1 MDPDEPYYSRT
12 SRKICNPHTLPTFGT
27 IGACRQLYPD
37 SLVRPHRLVG
47 LGHSAFNAATQV
59 GIPLGTP
66 IPIPISRDPR
76 LGGLRVSVVMSAAF
90 PLQICISD
98 AGFSATAA
106 P

>member
-1 MDPDEPYYSRT
+1 
-12 SRKICNPHTLPTFGT
+12 
-27 IGACRQLYPD
+27 
-37 SLVRPHRLVG
+37 
-47 LGHSAFNAATQV
+47 
-59 GIPLGTP
+59 LGTP